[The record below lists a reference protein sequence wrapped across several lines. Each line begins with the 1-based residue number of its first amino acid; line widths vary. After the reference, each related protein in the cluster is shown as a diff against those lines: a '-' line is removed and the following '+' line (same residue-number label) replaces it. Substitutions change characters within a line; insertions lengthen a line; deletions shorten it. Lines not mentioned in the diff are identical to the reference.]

1 MIDLATTQQTDDRHT
16 RLLTEDPTISLQV
29 RRGLVVELAGKQS
42 ISSQERSSHACH
54 FGYFIGN
61 YARESCI
68 LPRHAPDKCWE
79 IQCSRDGLP
88 RACVRAGDDEID
100 VPREGMDSATFHT
113 DKVELAKM
121 AGTL

>member
-1 MIDLATTQQTDDRHT
+1 MIGLATTQQTDGRHT

-42 ISSQERSSHACH
+42 IPSQERSSHACH

-68 LPRHAPDKCWE
+68 LPRHAPDRCRE
-79 IQCSRDGLP
+79 IQCSSDGTT
-88 RACVRAGDDEID
+88 RVRAGDDEID
-100 VPREGMDSATFHT
+100 VPREGMESATFHT

>member
-1 MIDLATTQQTDDRHT
+1 MREKVAFYRDTLQT
-16 RLLTEDPTISLQV
+16 SV
-29 RRGLVVELAGKQS
+29 GKLNVQ
-42 ISSQERSSHACH
+42 
-54 FGYFIGN
+54 GMV
-61 YARESCI
+61 
-68 LPRHAPDKCWE
+68 
-79 IQCSRDGLP
+79 P